1 MRLIDHLNV
10 RSHLLINPQGE
21 TLMALVSTFELLFKP
36 QLPKSI
42 TATVPKLTSITRNIL
57 QGYFLSIANVTD
69 QLVNLTVVFTI
80 KTSTKLKKTDLITF
94 LDSTGVNGPASLV
107 KFEENADIKKFYFAF
122 PLNKQDTGLF
132 LLQAN
137 VLDSDIFKA
146 LNFEE
151 RGYVEIFISD
161 NSPSNTTKLLITP
174 EHRGTFFGEN
184 KAEAGE
190 VAYALP
196 LASGKSLFELSK

>member
-1 MRLIDHLNV
+1 M
-10 RSHLLINPQGE
+10 
-21 TLMALVSTFELLFKP
+21 TLVSTFELLFKP

-42 TATVPKLTSITRNIL
+42 IDRAPIAAVPALKSITRNIL
-57 QGYFLSIANVTD
+57 QGYFLSIANLTD

-80 KTSTKLKKTDLITF
+80 KSLTNLKDSDLKST
-94 LDSTGVNGPASLV
+94 LDSTGVNGPVSLK
-107 KFEENADIKKFYFAF
+107 KFEEDDDIKKFYFEF
-122 PLNKQDTGLF
+122 PINKKDTGLF
-132 LLQAN
+132 ILQAN
-137 VLDSDIFKA
+137 VLDPAIFQA

-161 NSPSNTTKLLITP
+161 NSPSTKLLITA
-174 EHRGTFFGEN
+174 EHRGTFFGDTE
-184 KAEAGE
+184 AEAGE